1 MSQNINF
8 VTYFDKNI
16 DDILLKRIKTSFW
29 VVSL

>member
-16 DDILLKRIKTSFW
+16 DILLKRIKTSVW